1 MAEVRVKERLEV
13 PAERLWALVADFGDV
28 SWMPGGGV
36 NVAVEG
42 AGPGMTRTIAMGERR
57 IRERLESRDDAR
69 RTLVYTIPEGV
80 PFPVKDY
87 RATMEV
93 GEEDG
98 ASSLDWSCHFVPD
111 GVPESQVAAQI
122 EGLYRTMIG
131 WIGERL
137 GAPKAAAGG

>member
-1 MAEVRVKERLEV
+1 
-13 PAERLWALVADFGDV
+13 
-28 SWMPGGGV
+28 
-36 NVAVEG
+36 
-42 AGPGMTRTIAMGERR
+42 MTRTIAMGERR

-69 RTLVYTIPEGV
+69 RALVYTIPEGV

-87 RATMEV
+87 RATMRV

-98 ASSLDWSCHFVPD
+98 ASSLDWSCHFEPD
-111 GVPESQVAAQI
+111 GVPESQVGPQI